1 MAVRLVRPAHRA
13 GSGGAARQTLGGRS
27 SRPVVVVLAALVGVV
42 VASCGSAG
50 TAATSVDA
58 LGDDA
63 ITVASF
69 DFAESELL
77 AELYSQAL
85 EAGGFTV
92 ERSYQ
97 LGSREI
103 VLPALRRGLVE
114 LVPEYAGSALEF
126 VSLGR
131 GPVEAGTAA
140 GHRAL
145 VDQLAGTPVR
155 ALEPA
160 PAANTNAFVVTGATA
175 RRDGLR
181 RLSDLARTSG
191 SLTFGGPPEC
201 ASRPLCLQGLER
213 RYGVRFEEVL
223 TLDVGGPVTRQ
234 ALRNGDVDVA
244 LLFSTDPDLIGG
256 ELVELEDDQSLQ
268 PAENVTPLLRQ
279 EVVERWGPS
288 VVDLL
293 DEVSRRLTTEDL
305 RAMNASVARGDAD
318 ARSVATGWLRAEGL
332 R

>member
-1 MAVRLVRPAHRA
+1 MLAV
-13 GSGGAARQTLGGRS
+13 
-27 SRPVVVVLAALVGVV
+27 LVGVAV
-42 VASCGSAG
+42 VGCGSAG
-50 TAATSVDA
+50 TPATTVDA

-69 DFAESELL
+69 DFSESEVL

-85 EAGGFTV
+85 EAGGFPV

-97 LGSREI
+97 LGSREV

-114 LVPEYAGSALEF
+114 LVPEYAGSALAF

-131 GPVEAGTAA
+131 RPAEVDVEAA
-140 GHRAL
+140 HRVL
-145 VDQLAGTPVR
+145 VEQLEGTPVR
-155 ALEPA
+155 ALEPS
-160 PAANTNAFVVTGATA
+160 PAANTNEFVVTRATA
-175 RRDGLR
+175 GRAGLH
-181 RLSDLARTSG
+181 RLSDLGRTSR

-223 TLDVGGPVTRQ
+223 TLDVAGAVTRQ

-244 LLFSTDPDLIGG
+244 LLFSTDPELLGG
-256 ELVELEDDQSLQ
+256 ELVALEDDRGLQ
-268 PAENVTPLLRQ
+268 PAENVTPLVRQ
-279 EVVERWGPS
+279 EVLDRWGPS

-293 DEVSRRLTTEDL
+293 DQVSSRLTTEEL
-305 RAMNASVARGDAD
+305 RTMNAAVARGDGNVRRIAAD
-318 ARSVATGWLRAEGL
+318 WRRTEGL